1 MIKQILP
8 VFFFFVVGQC
18 LGQPIKEDKVTIN
31 GKVMSA
37 IIIEGD
43 TLILA
48 ELDDVSVTSPREFGS
63 VEEYQK
69 YMRYRRYA
77 NTVYPYAVEAIK
89 IFRQVEYETSTLS
102 RRQQKKHNKQL
113 QKELKEEFSDPLK
126 QLSRTQGYIL
136 TKMIER
142 ELDKPMYEL
151 IKGLRGG
158 FTAGYWNQFGKFYG
172 YQLKDKYEEGID
184 PILDAVLQDFD
195 ISYDLSK

>member
-8 VFFFFVVGQC
+8 VLFI
-18 LGQPIKEDKVTIN
+18 LITALSYGQPVKEGKVSIN
-31 GKVMSA
+31 GQVMSA
-37 IIIEGD
+37 LIIEGD

-48 ELDDVSVTSPREFGS
+48 VLEDINVTSPRVFGS

-77 NTVYPYAVEAIK
+77 ILVYPYAVEAIK
-89 IFRQVEYETSTLS
+89 IFRQVEYETSSLS
-102 RRQQKKHNKQL
+102 RREQKKHNRKL
-113 QKELKEEFSDPLK
+113 QKDLKHEFSDPLK

-136 TKMIER
+136 TKMIEK
-142 ELDKPMYEL
+142 ELDWPMYEL

-172 YQLKDKYEEGID
+172 YELKDKYEEGID

-195 ISYDLSK
+195 ISYDLRK

>member
-1 MIKQILP
+1 MIKQIIAAL
-8 VFFFFVVGQC
+8 FI
-18 LGQPIKEDKVTIN
+18 LITTLSYGQPIKEHKVTIN

-37 IIIEGD
+37 MVIGGD

-63 VEEYQK
+63 VDEYQK

-77 NTVYPYAVEAIK
+77 NNVYPYAVEAIK
-89 IFRQVEYETSTLS
+89 IFRQVEYETSTLN

-142 ELDKPMYEL
+142 ELDKPMFEL

>member
-1 MIKQILP
+1 MKSFLPALFILISIWSY
-8 VFFFFVVGQC
+8 
-18 LGQPIKEDKVTIN
+18 GQPVKEDKLTIN

-37 IIIEGD
+37 LIIDGD

-63 VEEYQK
+63 VDEYQK

-77 NTVYPYAVEAIK
+77 NIVYPYAVEAIK
-89 IFRQVEYETSTLS
+89 IFRQVEYETSTLN

-142 ELDKPMYEL
+142 ELDRPMYEL

-172 YQLKDKYEEGID
+172 YELKDKYEEGVD

-195 ISYDLSK
+195 ISYELRK